1 MVQNQFRREKG
12 KGLTK
17 QKALHDNVNSLN
29 VPTSL
34 VVYFFALVFLCTL
47 CPCISVNR
55 INTRRLVIS
64 IQYNPLLLLILL
76 VFIIKVQ
83 NIYYGS
89 YRKAFC
95 MLADLIC
102 IDYVPKCKNYIIR
115 VGNYK
120 NNVKSQ
126 IFILNNE
133 KKAQRYFLSMKHE

>member
-17 QKALHDNVNSLN
+17 QKALNDNVNSLN
-29 VPTSL
+29 VPTLL

-64 IQYNPLLLLILL
+64 IQYVLCYSLSY

-102 IDYVPKCKNYIIR
+102 IDYVPKCKNYHQGRYIIIR
-115 VGNYK
+115 
-120 NNVKSQ
+120 
-126 IFILNNE
+126 I
-133 KKAQRYFLSMKHE
+133 M

>member
-55 INTRRLVIS
+55 INTQS
-64 IQYNPLLLLILL
+64 PCNFDTIQSFVTPYPTS
-76 VFIIKVQ
+76 
-83 NIYYGS
+83 IYY
-89 YRKAFC
+89 
-95 MLADLIC
+95 
-102 IDYVPKCKNYIIR
+102 
-115 VGNYK
+115 
-120 NNVKSQ
+120 KSTKH
-126 IFILNNE
+126 ILW
-133 KKAQRYFLSMKHE
+133 QLS